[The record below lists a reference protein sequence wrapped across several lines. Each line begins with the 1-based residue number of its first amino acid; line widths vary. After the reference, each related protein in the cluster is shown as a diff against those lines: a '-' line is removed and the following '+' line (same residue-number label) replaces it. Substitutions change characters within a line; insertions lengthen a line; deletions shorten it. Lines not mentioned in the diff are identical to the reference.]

1 MAVKWE
7 RMGIKFFLQAMVKI
21 LIAQGLLGHNYYQF
35 LPFSIMDIVQQ
46 VILYLLR
53 MIFFGFYDLSFCS

>member
-1 MAVKWE
+1 
-7 RMGIKFFLQAMVKI
+7 MGTDGYKVFLQAMVKI
-21 LIAQGLLGHNYYQF
+21 VIAQGLLGHNYYQF

-53 MIFFGFYDLSFCS
+53 MIFLGGFYDLSFCS